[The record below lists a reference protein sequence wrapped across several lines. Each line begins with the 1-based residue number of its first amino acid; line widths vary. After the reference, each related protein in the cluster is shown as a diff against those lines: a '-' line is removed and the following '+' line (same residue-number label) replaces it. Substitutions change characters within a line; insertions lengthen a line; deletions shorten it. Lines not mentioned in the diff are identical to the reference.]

1 MDDGIHGVEA
11 TIIDLGLS
19 RLDSGAGDGIHW
31 TPIDD
36 EVFEGQG
43 DLQYDVYRMMRDVNK
58 DWKAYNPLTNVMV
71 CEFTFF
77 SIWWFELCLLY
88 ALVVALLGNE
98 APDRQETR
106 TARCLT

>member
-1 MDDGIHGVEA
+1 MDDEIHGVEA

-19 RLDSGAGDGIHW
+19 RLDSGAGDGPHW

-43 DLQYDVYRMMRDVNK
+43 DLQYDIYRMMRDANK

-71 CEFTFF
+71 RGCVL
-77 SIWWFELCLLY
+77 IVAGVLLIVCQ
-88 ALVVALLGNE
+88 VVALFGHQTLKRKE
-98 APDRQETR
+98 PR
-106 TARCLT
+106 TAWGIA